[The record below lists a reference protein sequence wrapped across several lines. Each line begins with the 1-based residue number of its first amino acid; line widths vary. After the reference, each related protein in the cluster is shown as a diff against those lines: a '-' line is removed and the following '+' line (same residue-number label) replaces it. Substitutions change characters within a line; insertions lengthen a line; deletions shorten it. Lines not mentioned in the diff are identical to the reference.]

1 MPTAYKTPGV
11 YLVEK
16 DAFPGSVVE
25 VATAVPA
32 FIGYTEKTEYNKNS
46 LIYKPVRITSFA
58 EYLNIFGGA
67 PSVRY
72 TYKKGNSTDAKAV
85 LSAKP
90 AFRLYDSVRIFF
102 QNGGTTCY
110 ICSVGG
116 YDKGIDQKM
125 LSGGIT
131 PFEKEQEPTL
141 MIIPDAVSLDR
152 VDICA
157 NVHKDLLAHC
167 KKMQNRFTILDVF
180 DGFKERNSFNDCV
193 KDFRDNVGTDY
204 LNYGA
209 SYYPWVKTN
218 VVSSNEV
225 SFAIIEPEK
234 DDNGQVTGTPYK
246 QLADDLQRTVL
257 PDLPECVKY
266 PNFTVLT
273 EDDCKDLFEAAS
285 VITGLPKKEDIFPIE
300 LGKDY
305 TQTIEMLKN
314 VTVPDDNP
322 NKDKIK
328 EELNKLLNCLQS
340 VHGSFLTEDAYADLF
355 EASPA
360 ITGLPEKTDIFPIE
374 LGKDYTQTIEMLK
387 KVTVPDDHSNKKMI
401 DEELNKLLNSLQNI
415 QNKFLTGD
423 NFKDLFD
430 NASPIAGIPK
440 KEDIFPIE
448 LGKDYADALTK
459 LNAVTVPKDN
469 PKKNEIE
476 TELTNLCYC
485 LQNIQDYINKNKD
498 IINIFQRLRKFNV
511 AKGDSTDM
519 HNQLMAVCPAYV
531 EMVSQMLDELNL
543 MAPSAAMA
551 GVYARVDNNEGVWKA
566 PANVSI
572 NGVVSPA
579 VNMTNEEQEDLN
591 VPLNGKAVNAIRYFI
606 GDGVKVWGARTL
618 DGNSLDWRYIN
629 VRRTII
635 MLEESIKQACKAYV
649 FENNTATTWLTMKNM
664 IDNFLNGIWRRGGL
678 AGQTPEDAYE
688 VHVGLGDTMTAEDIL
703 EGYLRITVK
712 VALIRPAEFIELTFQ
727 QLQQKS

>member
-72 TYKKGNSTDAKAV
+72 TYKKDNSNDAKAV

-90 AFRLYDSVRIFF
+90 AFRLYDSMRIFF

-116 YDKGIDQKM
+116 YDKGIDQNM

-141 MIIPDAVSLDR
+141 MIIPDAVSLADAGL
-152 VDICA
+152 CA
-157 NVHKDLLAHC
+157 NVHTALLAHC
-167 KKMQNRFTILDVF
+167 NKMQNRFTILDVF
-180 DGFKERNSFNDCV
+180 EGFTERNLEKDCV
-193 KDFRDNVGTDY
+193 ADFREKVGTMY

-246 QLADDLQRTVL
+246 QLADDLKVTVL
-257 PDLPECVKY
+257 PNLPEWL
-266 PNFTVLT
+266 NLTVLT
-273 EDDCKDLFEAAS
+273 EDDCKKLIDAGLENFPTDL
-285 VITGLPKKEDIFPIE
+285 FPIE
-300 LGKDY
+300 LDKNYKDAL
-305 TQTIEMLKN
+305 TKLTK
-314 VTVPDDNP
+314 VTVPEGQTD
-322 NKDKIK
+322 KDEIEK
-328 EELNKLLNCLQS
+328 EKTNLCNCLQNIQDKF
-340 VHGSFLTEDAYADLF
+340 VDGKGYEDLF
-355 EASPA
+355 DAKSEL
-360 ITGLPEKTDIFPIE
+360 TGLPEKNTIFPIKFD
-374 LGKDYTQTIEMLK
+374 KDYKDTLETLK
-387 KVTVPDDHSNKKMI
+387 KI
-401 DEELNKLLNSLQNI
+401 DVSKI
-415 QNKFLTGD
+415 TTGD
-423 NFKDLFD
+423 QEK
-430 NASPIAGIPK
+430 IK
-440 KEDIFPIE
+440 
-448 LGKDYADALTK
+448 
-459 LNAVTVPKDN
+459 
-469 PKKNEIE
+469 
-476 TELTNLCYC
+476 TELTNLCNF
-485 LQNIQDYINKNKD
+485 LQPIQDYFNNNKD
-498 IINIFQRLRKFNV
+498 LIKIFDRLNSFNMTN
-511 AKGDSTDM
+511 DDPTDM

-579 VNMTNEEQEDLN
+579 VNLTNEEQEDLN

-606 GDGVKVWGARTL
+606 GDGIKVWGARTL

>member
-16 DAFPGSVVE
+16 DAFPGSIVE

-46 LIYKPVRITSFA
+46 LINKPVRITSFA
-58 EYLNIFGGA
+58 EYLSIFGGA

-72 TYKKGNSTDAKAV
+72 TYKKDNSNDAKAV

-90 AFRLYDSVRIFF
+90 AFRLYDSMRIFF

-116 YDKGIDQKM
+116 YTVEKEKPDPTDNTKKITVIENNEIDQEVLCK
-125 LSGGIT
+125 GIT

-141 MIIPDAVSLDR
+141 MIVPDAVSLADAGL
-152 VDICA
+152 CA
-157 NVHKDLLAHC
+157 NVHTALLAHC
-167 KKMQNRFTILDVF
+167 NKMQNRFTILDVF
-180 DGFKERNSFNDCV
+180 EGFTERNLEKDCV
-193 KDFRDNVGTDY
+193 ADFREKVGTMY

-234 DDNGQVTGTPYK
+234 DDKGQVTGTPYK
-246 QLADDLQRTVL
+246 QLADDLKISVL
-257 PDLPECVKY
+257 PDL
-266 PNFTVLT
+266 T
-273 EDDCKDLFEAAS
+273 DDDYKDLVAA
-285 VITGLPKKEDIFPIE
+285 TLENFP
-300 LGKDY
+300 
-305 TQTIEMLKN
+305 
-314 VTVPDDNP
+314 
-322 NKDKIK
+322 
-328 EELNKLLNCLQS
+328 
-340 VHGSFLTEDAYADLF
+340 ADLF
-355 EASPA
+355 PINIEKDFEAVKK
-360 ITGLPEKTDIFPIE
+360 TLDNVVVPEAK
-374 LGKDYTQTIEMLK
+374 
-387 KVTVPDDHSNKKMI
+387 PDDPDDVKNKEKI
-401 DEELNKLLNSLQNI
+401 KAQLN
-415 QNKFLTGD
+415 
-423 NFKDLFD
+423 
-430 NASPIAGIPK
+430 
-440 KEDIFPIE
+440 
-448 LGKDYADALTK
+448 
-459 LNAVTVPKDN
+459 
-469 PKKNEIE
+469 
-476 TELTNLCYC
+476 NLCSY
-485 LQNIQDYINKNKD
+485 LQKNKD
-498 IINIFQRLRKFNV
+498 LIKIFQRLSSFDMTN
-511 AKGDSTDM
+511 DDPTDL

-551 GVYARVDNNEGVWKA
+551 GVYARVDNSNGVWKA

-572 NGVVSPA
+572 NGVVSTA

-606 GDGVKVWGARTL
+606 GDGIKVWGARTL
-618 DGNSLDWRYIN
+618 NGNSLDWRYIN